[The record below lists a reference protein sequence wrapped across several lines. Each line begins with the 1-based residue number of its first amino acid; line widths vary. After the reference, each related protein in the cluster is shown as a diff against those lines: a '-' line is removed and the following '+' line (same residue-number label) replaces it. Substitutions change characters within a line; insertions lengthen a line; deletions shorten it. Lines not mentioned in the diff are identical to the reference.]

1 MNVLIID
8 DEPLAQEVLESYV
21 IKVPEF
27 KNYTICNN
35 ALEAFDYLNEN
46 QVDLI
51 FLDIQMPQISGIEFL
66 KTLQNPPKVIFTT
79 AFQNYAFDAF
89 ELNALDYLLKPFS
102 FDRFNRAVEKF
113 MDVAKNQ
120 LEKID
125 STKDT
130 DLESPDFI
138 FVKANKKL
146 IKIKF
151 EDIYFVEGL
160 KDYVI
165 IHTPNGRIVT
175 LHTIKS
181 LESRLPDHIFRRVHR
196 SYVANAQLIDSVE
209 GNSLKIKD
217 KLIPIGKNYKED
229 IINLINRYKL

>member
-130 DLESPDFI
+130 EPESPDFI

-151 EDIYFVEGL
+151 EDIFFVE
-160 KDYVI
+160 
-165 IHTPNGRIVT
+165 
-175 LHTIKS
+175 
-181 LESRLPDHIFRRVHR
+181 
-196 SYVANAQLIDSVE
+196 
-209 GNSLKIKD
+209 
-217 KLIPIGKNYKED
+217 
-229 IINLINRYKL
+229 